1 MPKITNLEKK
11 EREKQVNFYM
21 SWNRFMEI
29 KLYAFSKNKTLKEV
43 LVEIVKLGWIEYQLK
58 HKVKL

>member
-21 SWNRFMEI
+21 SWDRFMEI
-29 KLYAFSKNKTLKEV
+29 KLYSFSKNKTLKEV

-58 HKVKL
+58 YKVKL